1 MDMSGLAANLIVTV
15 GMLTSVVGSPSV
27 TVVGKKIPSYVLA
40 FSLLNVRSIY
50 INLFCDIIIFDILT

>member
-40 FSLLNVRSIY
+40 FSSLNVRSIY
-50 INLFCDIIIFDILT
+50 INSFCDIIILT

>member
-1 MDMSGLAANLIVTV
+1 MSGLAANLIVTV

-40 FSLLNVRSIY
+40 FSLLNVRSY
-50 INLFCDIIIFDILT
+50 LHKSFLRYNHFRHFDLI